1 MSIAEQS
8 IAAPSNSED
17 QPRLRDLFLFS
28 AGGRTFGIFSE
39 EVEGTA
45 EAKHPT
51 PLPHAPA
58 AILGVVY
65 ARGRMLTLLDPV
77 VVSGGETSTWQA
89 EIPAIISLRG
99 DEQLGLAAEA
109 PGDTITI
116 SSSVIEV
123 SDQHSAAETNAAI
136 VGILRHGR
144 DKITVL
150 DPARL
155 FAAATQRRNRRR
167 RRF

>member
-65 ARGRMLTLLDPV
+65 ARGRMLTLRPKTSSRSRVAV
-77 VVSGGETSTWQA
+77 VVAQSPNGQRMLVGST
-89 EIPAIISLRG
+89 
-99 DEQLGLAAEA
+99 
-109 PGDTITI
+109 
-116 SSSVIEV
+116 
-123 SDQHSAAETNAAI
+123 
-136 VGILRHGR
+136 
-144 DKITVL
+144 
-150 DPARL
+150 
-155 FAAATQRRNRRR
+155 RRTTR
-167 RRF
+167 